1 MSDTHSLA
9 SDLAK
14 LDAMEKSIIHRFIHR
29 KGVARDLT
37 ATPSTFG
44 QRVADRVAS
53 FGGSWS
59 FIIIAVTAIAVWILI
74 NGRDKSFDPYP
85 FILLNLI
92 LSCTAALQAP
102 IIMMSQNRQAA
113 RDRLDAQHDYEI
125 NLKAEME
132 IVALHTK
139 LDEIREHKWNELIT
153 MQQRQI
159 ELLTEISAYRD
170 SQ

>member
-1 MSDTHSLA
+1 MTESHSIV

-14 LDAMEKSIIHRFIHR
+14 LDSMEQAIIHRFIHR
-29 KGVARDLT
+29 QGVARDLT
-37 ATPSTFG
+37 AAAPTFG
-44 QRVADRVAS
+44 QRVADKVAS

-59 FIIIAVTAIAVWILI
+59 FIILAVTAIGGWILL
-74 NGRDKSFDPYP
+74 NTRGKSFDPYP

-113 RDRLDAQHDYEI
+113 RDRTDAQHDYEV

-139 LDEIREHKWNELIT
+139 LDEIREEKWAALIS

-159 ELLTEISAYRD
+159 DLLTKLTATSRD
-170 SQ
+170 